1 MIMKPH
7 HKLAKFFLAI
17 ALVILPASC
26 MYSNVRHPFG
36 KQTMAEQLEDQ
47 TVALV
52 EEMENDDDLTPTTR
66 LRTYCSGVW
75 ISSNQILTAAHC
87 TADLGKSPER
97 LAMERLFG
105 KIGMPDWDP
114 TGAEALYAMHSD
126 LTPENEV
133 HKSHKATVQAFDQ
146 AEDLAILRLVSSDVP
161 KHPIAKLSKA
171 DLRDG
176 DDVHVVGHPRG
187 VMWTYI
193 RGVVSST
200 REIPN
205 PNDFTFKVLQV
216 SAPVWFGNSGGG
228 AFDEDGRLIGI
239 ASYITRAPNMSFFV
253 HRDVIR
259 GLLVSERVPGY
270 R

>member
-1 MIMKPH
+1 MS
-7 HKLAKFFLAI
+7 KLHQKLTKFVFAV
-17 ALVILPASC
+17 ALTVLPASC
-26 MYSNVRHPFG
+26 MYSNVKHPMG
-36 KQTMAEQLEDQ
+36 KQTLAEQLEDQ

-52 EEMENDDDLTPTTR
+52 EEMQDDDDLTPTTR

-75 ISSNQILTAAHC
+75 ISDDEILTAAHC
-87 TADLGKSPER
+87 TADLGKSSER

-105 KIGMPDWDP
+105 HDGMPEWDP
-114 TGAEALYAMHSD
+114 TGATALYASHED
-126 LTPENEV
+126 LTPNNEV
-133 HKSHKATVQAFDQ
+133 HKSFSGVVETFDK
-146 AEDLAILRLVSSDVP
+146 AEDLALIKVDAKNMP
-161 KHPIAKLSKA
+161 KHPVAKLSTS

-176 DDVHVVGHPRG
+176 DDVHIVGHPKG

-193 RGVVSST
+193 RGVISST

-228 AFDEDGRLIGI
+228 AFDADGRLIGI
-239 ASYITRAPNMSFFV
+239 ASFITRAPNMSFFV
-253 HRDVIR
+253 HRDVIKEM
-259 GLLVSERVPGY
+259 LVGSRVPGY